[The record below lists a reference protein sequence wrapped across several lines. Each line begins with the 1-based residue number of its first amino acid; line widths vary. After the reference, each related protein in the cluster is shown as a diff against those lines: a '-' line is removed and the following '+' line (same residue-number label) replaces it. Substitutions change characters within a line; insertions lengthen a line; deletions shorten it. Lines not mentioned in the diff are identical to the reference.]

1 MMMRDTGPIRFS
13 KLSIAIRRGLLAA
26 LILPAYSWAGDPA
39 EADAQ
44 ATPPAA
50 NSQSGDRASASE
62 ESNRPSLL
70 ETVQVIGYR
79 TSAAT
84 SATGVVTEII
94 NTPISISAINSQFLE
109 DTGSSQIM
117 EVIGSLTG
125 VTGQSNSGET
135 MTNFAVRG
143 FQITPQVDGFD
154 SLSYVGGL
162 GSTVGVDRIEVIKGP
177 SAVFNGNVPPGGEI
191 NIIYKKPSF
200 NSSTYAQGEVGSWSY
215 RSGELFSTG
224 PIVADKLAYLV
235 DLYAKNAD
243 GWVDWTGQKE
253 RTAILGLTYR
263 PIDGLSINANYRY
276 SDHKDQFST
285 LPVSYPGFIGSG
297 APPSADLTTWVA
309 QNIGP
314 NVPPQQ
320 ITVQQYLPGGSRYNV
335 LGPQNFNNERSKF
348 WSTET
353 SYTVNDHVQIRD
365 NFAHVDYNWNFL
377 TMFLS
382 GALVI
387 GPDGRVSTSPFS
399 SGVERAIQEGS
410 GWENKLETALYF
422 DTGPISH
429 SMLVGYQVSYSRLDL
444 FQGWLGPSPVGAGGQ
459 PWSFFTDGPI
469 KLQDEFNAV
478 LQFFPTPNVLNMK
491 DTGHQNTR
499 AYYVAEQMSMF
510 DDRLH
515 ALLGV
520 RYTKT
525 ENEILPGRQFASS
538 ATTPQ
543 IGILGKPFS
552 PDSFWANTAFF
563 ANYSKSFTPNGFVQ
577 PGTEQAL
584 PPQKGTGKE
593 IGVKTAWLNG
603 AVTSTV
609 SFFRDDLSNI
619 ATADYSHADG
629 SIISYNLGG
638 VGRAQGWEAE
648 VTWLPTANL
657 QLSANFTDLPVAKYL
672 DFPGTPQE
680 IGRRFGSTPRQAGN
694 LTAKY
699 TFAGGLLDGVYLG
712 GWIHAQSETR
722 GVLGGDWHYDVRIPG
737 LTQASAFVGYATG
750 HFDVH
755 ANIDNLTN
763 RSGFVMN
770 NAFLPQS
777 PRSYLLTVKYSL

>member
-1 MMMRDTGPIRFS
+1 MQVKAPIPHA
-13 KLSIAIRRGLLAA
+13 KLVIAVRRA
-26 LILPAYSWAGDPA
+26 LFATLVLSSTAWADSSNPGDSNAQEANVSPNAGTENTTSTA
-39 EADAQ
+39 ESDK
-44 ATPPAA
+44 
-50 NSQSGDRASASE
+50 
-62 ESNRPSLL
+62 PSLVG
-70 ETVQVIGYR
+70 TVEVIGYR

-94 NTPISISAINSQFLE
+94 NTPISISAINSQFLK

-117 EVIGSLTG
+117 EAIGSLTG

-135 MTNFAVRG
+135 GTNFAVRG

-162 GSTVGVDRIEVIKGP
+162 GSTVGVDRIEVLKGP

-191 NIIYKKPSF
+191 NIVYKKPSF
-200 NSSTYAQGEVGSWSY
+200 KSNTYFQGEVGSWSY
-215 RSGELFSTG
+215 RSGELSSTG

-235 DLYAKNAD
+235 DLYAKDTN
-243 GWVDWTGQKE
+243 GWVDWTSQKE

-263 PIDGLSINANYRY
+263 PIDGLSLNVNYRDANNK
-276 SDHKDQFST
+276 SQLST

-297 APPSADLTTWVA
+297 APQNADLTTWVA

-320 ITVQQYLPGGSRYNV
+320 ITVPQYLPGGSRYNV
-335 LGPQNFNNERSKF
+335 LGPQNFNNERYKF
-348 WSTET
+348 WSTEMNWV
-353 SYTVNDHVQIRD
+353 VNDHVEIRD
-365 NFAHVDYNWNFL
+365 NFAHVNYNWNFL
-377 TMFLS
+377 AMFLS
-382 GALVI
+382 GALAI
-387 GPDGRVSTSPFS
+387 GPDGHVSTSPFS

-422 DTGPISH
+422 DTGPVSH
-429 SMLVGYQVSYSRLDL
+429 SMLIGYQVSYSKLDL
-444 FQGWLGPSPVGAGGQ
+444 FQGWLGLSPAGANGQ
-459 PWSFFTDGPI
+459 PWDFSTDGPI
-469 KLQDEFNAV
+469 MLQNEFNAL

-491 DTGHQNTR
+491 DTNHQNTR
-499 AYYVAEQMSMF
+499 AYYLAEQMSMF
-510 DDRLH
+510 NDRLH

-525 ENEILPGRQFASS
+525 ESEILPGRQFPSS
-538 ATTPQ
+538 DTTPQ

-552 PDSFWANTAFF
+552 PQSFFANTAFF

-577 PGTEQAL
+577 PGTDQVL

-593 IGVKTAWLNG
+593 FGVKTAWLNG

-609 SFFRDDLSNI
+609 SFFRDDLSGI
-619 ATADYSHADG
+619 ATNNYSHADG

-638 VGRAQGWEAE
+638 VGRVQGMEAE
-648 VTWLPTANL
+648 VTWLPTRDL
-657 QLSANFTDLPVAKYL
+657 QLSANFTDLPIAKYL
-672 DFPGTPQE
+672 AFPGTPQE
-680 IGRRFGSTPRQAGN
+680 VGRRFGSTPRRAGN

-699 TFAGGLLDGVYLG
+699 SFSAGALSGVYLG
-712 GWIHAQSETR
+712 SWIHAQSETS
-722 GVLGGDWHYDVRIPG
+722 GILGGDWHYDVRIPG
-737 LTQASAFVGYATG
+737 LTQASAFAGYAAD

-755 ANIDNLTN
+755 LNIENLTG
-763 RSGFVMN
+763 RRGYVMN
-770 NAFLPQS
+770 NPFQPQS
-777 PRSYLLTVKYSL
+777 PRSYYLTVKYTL